1 MRISDWSSD
10 VCSSDLDDAAIDALS
25 ADSLTLEALPADETD
40 TGTPVDDAA
49 ASESGEIDEIT
60 FDGFDIG
67 DDGASLVVDAPDD
80 AGTTASTGGIELVDV
95 DALLTSA
102 DSLETADGEVPSP
115 PAAEPTIDL
124 DALDQRVSGLSL
136 ADVDSYG
143 PGSQRGAVL
152 VAGGLGGPD
161 AVRPLL
167 AAIPAG
173 FPPPVLVR
181 LPPDG
186 GRYARPVQPT
196 RNHAA

>member
-1 MRISDWSSD
+1 MAPLEQDYAVAD
-10 VCSSDLDDAAIDALS
+10 APVEAGDADDAAIDALS

-95 DALLTSA
+95 DALLASV
-102 DSLETADGEVPSP
+102 DSLETADGAVPSP

-124 DALDQRVSGLSL
+124 DSSEERRVGKEGVSTC
-136 ADVDSYG
+136 
-143 PGSQRGAVL
+143 
-152 VAGGLGGPD
+152 
-161 AVRPLL
+161 
-167 AAIPAG
+167 
-173 FPPPVLVR
+173 
-181 LPPDG
+181 
-186 GRYARPVQPT
+186 RYRWSP
-196 RNHAA
+196 NH